1 MIQPCESETLAPNL
15 ESATSTVLPY
25 FGGPGQ
31 TITAPI
37 GDLNIMILERPEETS
52 TGLQRLE
59 VSARHWQGHVT
70 TLSGAAS

>member
-1 MIQPCESETLAPNL
+1 MIQPCESETLAPDL
-15 ESATSTVLPY
+15 KSATNTGLPY

-37 GDLNIMILERPEETS
+37 GDLNIMILDRPQKTS
-52 TGLQRLE
+52 TDLQRLE
-59 VSARHWQGHVT
+59 INARHWQGHVA